1 MKKLKASVVL
11 ATYNERGNVVP
22 LISAIIKN
30 LSENKLDYEIVIVD
44 DSSPDGTSEAVR
56 KAYSKN
62 KKVRLITRQERGLA
76 TALRR
81 GVEESKGDV
90 ILMMDTDF
98 SHSPEQVSELVRLA
112 DKVGASNGSR
122 FTKGG
127 RFIAQLYRQ
136 LGTYFIQLFARII
149 LWVPITDFTNGFVAV
164 KAEHFRK
171 LNLGKIFFG
180 YGDYCIR
187 LFYYLHSTG
196 VRVAEIPSTYKPRVS
211 GKSKTNEIRTAL
223 SYILK
228 IIKLRLEF

>member
-11 ATYNERGNVVP
+11 ATYNERENIVP

-30 LSENKLDYEIVIVD
+30 LSKNKLDYDIVVVD

-62 KKVRLITRQERGLA
+62 KKVRLIIRQERGLA

-112 DKVGASNGSR
+112 DDAGASNGSR
-122 FTKGG
+122 FVRGG

-136 LGTYFIQLFARII
+136 LGTYLIQLFARII
-149 LWVPITDFTNGFVAV
+149 LWVPVTDFTNGFVAV

-171 LNLGKIFFG
+171 LNLNKVFFG

-196 VRVAEIPSTYKPRVS
+196 VRIAEIPSTYKPRVS
-211 GKSKTNEIRTAL
+211 GKSKTNEIVTAL

-228 IIKLRLEF
+228 VIRLRFGF